1 MSRPTLANGPM
12 RYAPVTLSALGMF
25 YLIFVNS
32 FTYSAFADHPQVG
45 KAFRAA
51 VADDAPVIASYLLI
65 GDFLRKAL
73 PSVGTET
80 AYAAAEPLAERIN
93 AYPPAAVAVFFGEP
107 QSSQQGR
114 MQWQHRLMPVFL
126 LLALLTWWRRPQN
139 IHMVRQTRHR

>member
-1 MSRPTLANGPM
+1 MWPTLRWRCPM
-12 RYAPVTLSALGMF
+12 SSGMSWSGCDRSGCPRTCEPPHRS
-25 YLIFVNS
+25 LTGQS
-32 FTYSAFADHPQVG
+32 PRG
-45 KAFRAA
+45 RAIA